1 MRGCRSTCNIS
12 FPIFSPQ
19 QLENQHVYRT
29 VLVIGANGGIGFQLA
44 TRFLKEGYKVFG
56 TYRPQTKDDVSVA
69 EMRWGRPQATALLF
83 LILKLRQLDETGV
96 QSIELD
102 YANEEST
109 TAAAKGFA
117 GEKLDILINCGAIYN
132 T

>member
-19 QLENQHVYRT
+19 QLQNQHVYRT
-29 VLVIGANGGIGFQLA
+29 VLDIGANGGIGFQLA

-69 EMRWGRPQATALLF
+69 ELEG
-83 LILKLRQLDETGV
+83 TGV

-102 YANEEST
+102 YANEESINP
-109 TAAAKGFA
+109 AAKGFA